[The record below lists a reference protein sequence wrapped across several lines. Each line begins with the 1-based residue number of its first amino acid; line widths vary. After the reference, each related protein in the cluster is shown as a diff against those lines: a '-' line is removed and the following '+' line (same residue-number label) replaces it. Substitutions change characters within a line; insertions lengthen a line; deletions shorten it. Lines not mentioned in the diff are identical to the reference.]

1 MLKSVAQSNY
11 PQTDGSYETTL
22 WSIVYNP
29 EGLWADFY
37 FKEDEGAYT
46 LFLNDEDEFVSPMWS
61 ESADEQDE
69 DKPFWRI
76 FQ

>member
-1 MLKSVAQSNY
+1 MQ
-11 PQTDGSYETTL
+11 
-22 WSIVYNP
+22 
-29 EGLWADFY
+29 GL

-46 LFLNDEDEFVSPMWS
+46 LFLNDEDKFVSPMWS